1 VAEALHGLVRAP
13 VTWGG
18 GGGCSE
24 RQGRGTAGGVLT
36 GRRAGCS
43 CSAQAV
49 FICDARRDVVR
60 RPARGRPRK
69 ASCETR
75 DGRWRAERTVTVAC
89 GTLVSP
95 MHIEGRIESQVPAA
109 RGGETGCCKR
119 SCFLF
124 LFEDRTLS
132 GSVLQPC
139 LIGKDGN
146 HACLKELCREVSP
159 AQPLQL

>member
-1 VAEALHGLVRAP
+1 MRCAAVTRDGASDTLDGRQCVAEALHGLVRAP

-119 SCFLF
+119 SCF
-124 LFEDRTLS
+124 
-132 GSVLQPC
+132 
-139 LIGKDGN
+139 
-146 HACLKELCREVSP
+146 
-159 AQPLQL
+159 